1 MTQRN
6 IDIMNKVVDLLT
18 EGKTI
23 SEALSEVYTRRKV
36 QIPYTE
42 EQTNVSICALKFS
55 NRVQHALTDLE
66 LFTINDVVEYANK
79 HGVKS
84 IKNMGAKSCVEVLE
98 KILNYL
104 WVHMTHEE
112 RVEFLIDTV
121 ENNSDYV
128 RDGIA

>member
-6 IDIMNKVVDLLT
+6 INIMNKVVDLLT

-23 SEALSEVYTRRKV
+23 SEALSAVYTRRKV
-36 QIPYTE
+36 QIPYAE

-55 NRVQHALTDLE
+55 NRVQHALTELE

-84 IKNMGAKSCVEVLE
+84 IKNMGVKSCVEVLE

-112 RVEFLIDTV
+112 RVEFLINTV
-121 ENNSDYV
+121 EDNSDYI
-128 RDGIA
+128 RDGIV

>member
-42 EQTNVSICALKFS
+42 EQTNASICALKFS

-66 LFTINDVVEYANK
+66 LFTINDVIEYANK
-79 HGVKS
+79 HGIKS

-121 ENNSDYV
+121 ERNSYNV
-128 RDGIA
+128 R